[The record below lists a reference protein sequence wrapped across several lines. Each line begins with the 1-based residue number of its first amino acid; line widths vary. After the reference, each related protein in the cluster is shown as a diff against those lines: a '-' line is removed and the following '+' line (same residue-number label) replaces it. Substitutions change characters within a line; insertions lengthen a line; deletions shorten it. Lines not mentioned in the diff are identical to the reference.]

1 MLVGSKSLL
10 LGKSLLPF
18 LKAEPKSVDW
28 NSQNPDTGG
37 SSGAADTKHVASVS
51 FPADSGIAFL

>member
-1 MLVGSKSLL
+1 MLIGSKSLL

-28 NSQNPDTGG
+28 NSQNTDTQG
-37 SSGAADTKHVASVS
+37 SSGVADTVNMW
-51 FPADSGIAFL
+51 LL